1 MKWLRRA
8 AARIYDGSIQI
19 GWRVGRWP
27 WQDPHKGEQA
37 VRTVLLAA
45 AVAVLWWV
53 GQAVPRVAG
62 IALVAWAVA
71 AFRAGEA
78 EEEAAGEEAGDGAGE
93 QLVPAPTRADLLADL
108 VDTITQLAG
117 TGRGVHLS
125 LVYRNWLDRGLIR
138 DERTLSQ
145 FRRFAEDL
153 GVPVRDSLKVA
164 GKVGIG
170 VRLDDL
176 PDVPATPPPTGDRHP
191 FQGR

>member
-8 AARIYDGSIQI
+8 GARVYDGSIQI

-27 WQDPHKGEQA
+27 WQDPNKGERA
-37 VRTVLLAA
+37 VRAVLLAA
-45 AVAVLWWV
+45 VVGVLWWV

-62 IALVAWAVA
+62 LLMLGWVVA

-78 EEEAAGEEAGDGAGE
+78 EEEAAGDDQAETASNLDE
-93 QLVPAPTRADLLADL
+93 VSAPTRADLLADL

-117 TGRGVHLS
+117 TGRGVHLN

-170 VRLDDL
+170 VRLADL
-176 PDVPATPPPTGDRHP
+176 PGPAAATPPDPDRDP
-191 FQGR
+191 S